1 MTLSIYMSGTE
12 VGVLAHW
19 VTEVPLIISYLA
31 GPQEKLG
38 GEQDM
43 VLTHNRFG
51 LSVDTNNTVQN
62 VL

>member
-19 VTEVPLIISYLA
+19 GTEVPLFISYLA

-38 GEQDM
+38 GE
-43 VLTHNRFG
+43 
-51 LSVDTNNTVQN
+51 
-62 VL
+62 

>member
-1 MTLSIYMSGTE
+1 MILSIYISGTE
-12 VGVLAHW
+12 AGVLAHW
-19 VTEVPLIISYLA
+19 VTEVPLFISYLA
-31 GPQEKLG
+31 GPHEKLG
-38 GEQDM
+38 GEEGM